1 MRILEIKVKTNS
13 SKDEVNSTGENM
25 FTVNLTVS
33 PEKGK
38 ANKRLIIVLADFFAI
53 NPLQVKI
60 IRGLSSSTKIK
71 MIE

>member
-1 MRILEIKVKTNS
+1 MRILEVKVKTNS

-25 FTVNLTVS
+25 ITVNLTAS

-38 ANKRLIIVLADFFAI
+38 SNKRLIIVLADFFAI

-60 IRGLSSSTKIK
+60 IRGFSSSTKII

>member
-25 FTVNLTVS
+25 LTVNLTVS

-53 NPLQVKI
+53 NPL
-60 IRGLSSSTKIK
+60 
-71 MIE
+71 